1 LAIFDCRLSGDPR
14 FWAKNEGKTV
24 DYECDGVGNRRFW
37 AKNGGASI
45 DYLRFSIADWVETLV
60 FRSKTGVQI

>member
-1 LAIFDCRLSGDPR
+1 LGGDPR

-37 AKNGGASI
+37 AKNGGWDLETYTNI
-45 DYLRFSIADWVETLV
+45 QKYDEMLRKSAKGL
-60 FRSKTGVQI
+60 